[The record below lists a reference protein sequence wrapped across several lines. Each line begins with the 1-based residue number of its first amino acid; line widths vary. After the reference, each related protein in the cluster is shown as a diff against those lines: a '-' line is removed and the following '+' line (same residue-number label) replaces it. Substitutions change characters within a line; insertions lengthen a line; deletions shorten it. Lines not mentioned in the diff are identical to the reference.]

1 MSTMRMTVMLSMA
14 ALSAGASCGSIVGQP
29 LLCAEVPGCMV
40 YGMDCVEAPS
50 VWLQHP
56 NGSPADEQVHGD
68 PVAGS
73 SGGRWTFNVGP
84 SEWVEKF
91 PEFLGKTTF
100 HSVTAVEAQ
109 GGLRFVCPEKEM
121 PGQCDFLIAVFT
133 CAPCSDSINGGLPK
147 LLTVSHGWEA
157 RSCAPVLREV
167 DYAEDFKMTLFRT
180 SVPSGYSAETPRFL
194 TDAHYL
200 AVFSS
205 MEPVD
210 LCPVPTRPRGPF
222 PDGNHCSKA
231 CPFDV

>member
-1 MSTMRMTVMLSMA
+1 MSTTRMTVMLSMA
-14 ALSAGASCGSIVGQP
+14 ALSAGANCGLFVEQP
-29 LLCAEVPGCMV
+29 ALCAETPGCV
-40 YGMDCVEAPS
+40 VKNGVDCVEVAT
-50 VWLQHP
+50 VWLQHAH
-56 NGSPADEQVHGD
+56 GSPADEIV
-68 PVAGS
+68 PYVPIAGR
-73 SGGRWTFNVGP
+73 SGGDSFRVGEF
-84 SEWVEKF
+84 EWVEKF
-91 PEFLGKTTF
+91 PEFLRETNF
-100 HSVTAVEAQ
+100 HAVTAVEEQ